1 MASVREGL
9 ALLRQRDFARLF
21 AAYLITH
28 SGSAMAP
35 IALAFGVLE
44 VTGSTGDAA
53 YVIAAPVVAQILI
66 LMVGGALAD
75 RTSRQRILVR
85 ADATSALSQGIVAA
99 AFSTGAASLPL
110 LVGLMFVN
118 GAALAFHQ
126 PASVGFI
133 PQVVAPGQIQAANA
147 LLGAARSAA
156 LMVGAALAGLLVA
169 AVGAG
174 PTLALDALSFA
185 LAGALIAGIRA
196 REQARPEQ
204 ASLWSDLRIGWREF
218 TSHTWLWTIVLQFSV
233 LIMGVEALFGLIGP
247 ATARDRL
254 GGARD
259 WGLIMA
265 CFGAGTI
272 AGGGLTLRLRIERPM
287 LVATLSIFLWALLP
301 LLLIRG
307 AGLPWLASAAF
318 VMGMAA
324 QLFGVLWYTTLHTRI
339 PPDRLS
345 RVSAYDHL
353 GSIVLAPL
361 GVVVAGRLYES
372 IGAEAT
378 LWLIVG
384 AIVGPTALVLLVPDV
399 RRMRSG
405 AAQPLPAE
413 VREGGTRGGRE
424 RDASEQT
431 ARRAR

>member
-1 MASVREGL
+1 MASPIRDGL

-44 VTGSTGDAA
+44 LTGSTREAA
-53 YVIAAPVVAQILI
+53 WVVAAPVAAQILI

-85 ADATSALSQGIVAA
+85 ADLVSAVSQATVAT
-99 AFSTGAASLPL
+99 AFLTGTAGLPL
-110 LVGLMFVN
+110 LVGLMLLN

-133 PQVVAPGQIQAANA
+133 PQVVAPADIQAANA
-147 LLGAARSAA
+147 LLATARSAA
-156 LMVGAALAGLLVA
+156 LMVGAALAGLLVG
-169 AVGAG
+169 AVGPG
-174 PTLALDALSFA
+174 PTLALDAVSFA
-185 LAGALIAGIRA
+185 VAGGLIAGIRA
-196 REQARPEQ
+196 RDQAPTAQ
-204 ASLWSDLRIGWREF
+204 ASLFTDLRIGWQEF
-218 TSHTWLWTIVLQFSV
+218 TSHDWLWTIVLQFSV
-233 LIMGVEALFGLIGP
+233 LIMGVEALFGLVGP
-247 ATARDRL
+247 ATARDAL

-259 WGLIMA
+259 WGFVMA

-272 AGGGLTLRLRIERPM
+272 AGGALTLRLRIERPM
-287 LVATLSIFLWALLP
+287 LVATLGIFLWAPLPILLTGP
-301 LLLIRG
+301 
-307 AGLPWLASAAF
+307 AALPWLFAAAF

-353 GSIVLAPL
+353 GSIVLAPV
-361 GVVVAGRLYES
+361 GVVVAGRLYEA
-372 IGAEAT
+372 IGGEAT
-378 LWLIVG
+378 LWLIVA
-384 AIVGPTALVLLVPDV
+384 AIVTPTALVLLVPGV
-399 RRMRSG
+399 RTMRSG
-405 AAQPLPAE
+405 PA
-413 VREGGTRGGRE
+413 GGTE
-424 RDASEQT
+424 PASPKS
-431 ARRAR
+431 RAREAATAP